1 MMNLASILAKGVTE
15 NGRMDGETEK
25 QVVSREKCL
34 FEGDGFMMKSISL
47 QHETRDWVNIK

>member
-1 MMNLASILAKGVTE
+1 MLARGVME
-15 NGRMDGETEK
+15 KDRMDGETEK

-47 QHETRDWVNIK
+47 QHETRDWVKIK

>member
-15 NGRMDGETEK
+15 R

-34 FEGDGFMMKSISL
+34 FEGDDFMMKSISL
-47 QHETRDWVNIK
+47 QHEMRGWVNIKGA